1 MLSRDMTTE
10 IATVKDLAQYFH
22 CHQSTVYRLVK
33 RGEIPGF
40 RLGGGWR
47 FKIDEVNRWC
57 RGTAAARGRGRSAR
71 AAV

>member
-1 MLSRDMTTE
+1 MLNSEMTKE
-10 IATVKDLAQYFH
+10 IVTVKGLAGYLH
-22 CHQSTVYRLVK
+22 CHPSTVYRLVK
-33 RGEIPGF
+33 RGDIPGF

-57 RGTAAARGRGRSAR
+57 RGTTAAGGSGRSAR

>member
-1 MLSRDMTTE
+1 MSSRDMTTE
-10 IATVKDLAQYFH
+10 IATVKDLAKYLH
-22 CHQSTVYRLVK
+22 CHQSTVYRLAK

-57 RGTAAARGRGRSAR
+57 RSNTVASGSGRSVRVAG
-71 AAV
+71 